1 MELVAKTIAL
11 LAVGL
16 SAEFVRAADRQPIAG
31 QVTFEPAATE
41 EALPEIFRLGA
52 HTFPFDQRFVDTVS
66 TEMVLSRVT
75 FPSPVTTPHPENNT
89 VHCEYFRPSKSGP
102 YRGVIVLHILGG
114 DFDLARLFCRH
125 LAANGVAALFLKM
138 PYYGERRPPDSKSRM
153 VSIDPRETV
162 AGMKQAILDIRRA
175 RAWLASRE
183 EVRPEG
189 LGIFGISLGGI
200 TSALAASAEPRFER
214 VCLMLAGGDIAAVGW
229 NQPRLARI
237 KEKWLAD
244 GGTQESYVQ
253 LLRSIDPVTYA
264 RPVAGRELL
273 MINAK
278 QDEIIPPVC
287 TESLWR
293 AFGKPPIVW
302 YNAGHISCIRY
313 LFDGLAKVTTFFTKP

>member
-1 MELVAKTIAL
+1 MELAAKTIAL

-16 SAEFVRAADRQPIAG
+16 STAFVHAADRQPIKG
-31 QVTFEPAATE
+31 EVSFEPATTE
-41 EALPEIFRLGA
+41 GTLPEIFRLVT
-52 HTFPFDQRFVDTVS
+52 HSFPFEQRFVDSVS
-66 TEMVLSRVT
+66 TEMVLSLVT
-75 FPSPVTTPHPENNT
+75 FPSPVVTPATENNT
-89 VHCEYFRPSKSGP
+89 VHCEYFRPVKAGP
-102 YRGVIVLHILGG
+102 HRGVIVLHILGG

-138 PYYGERRPPDSKSRM
+138 PYYGERRPTESQARM
-153 VSIDPRETV
+153 VSLDPRETV

-237 KEKWLAD
+237 KQKWLAD

-253 LLRSIDPVTYA
+253 LLQTIDPVTYA
-264 RPVAGRELL
+264 RPVAGRQML
-273 MINAK
+273 MINARH
-278 QDEIIPPVC
+278 DEIIPPAC

-313 LFDGLAKVTTFFTKP
+313 LFDGLAKVTAFFTKP